1 MNLILAKNDKE
12 KNLIAVSK
20 IFARAQKQMNAA
32 EFKTFIAAL
41 TKIKFTE
48 SNNSNIVTLDKRK
61 LAKLCGFKGDDD
73 HLTSD
78 FKRAIG
84 SLAEHSHISI
94 SIKDKIKW
102 GHGLLVSHVEEITRG
117 PIRIH
122 LNPYYMPLFQGLAD
136 GYITLLPSDIFPMK
150 SSRTIMFYENLRL
163 FSDTRRSVCTKT
175 FSIDYLKQ
183 LFDIPNTDKGSY
195 VNKEGK
201 LDVGNFEKTVIQ
213 PLISDMEHCKM
224 IKLIMNHNGKYYE
237 KIKEYGKVIG
247 FSFSW
252 KVKEYNKR
260 RTAQPLADTLIKS
273 LENPKPRASAAEFE
287 RWQTWNEN
295 GQNGKAGFFHNAVR
309 NHSAYKQ
316 QQFTIDEAKAIVN
329 SLQKAVEKT
338 ESSKTDYIYT
348 DKAVAK
354 MNKKVIHNDF
364 SNEWVEVA
372 EDFQTYLKRLEKNYL
387 ANIKD

>member
-1 MNLILAKNDKE
+1 MDLTLLKNNKE

-20 IFARAQKQMNAA
+20 VFASAQKQMNAA

-41 TKIKFTE
+41 TKIKFTK
-48 SNNSNIVTLDKRK
+48 SNNSDIVTLDKKK
-61 LAKLCGFKGDDD
+61 LAKLCGLNSDED
-73 HLTSD
+73 HLAND
-78 FKRAIG
+78 IKQAIQK
-84 SLAEHSHISI
+84 LPDHS
-94 SIKDKIKW
+94 
-102 GHGLLVSHVEEITRG
+102 G
-117 PIRIH
+117 IRICARFADCWESGVVVNKIH
-122 LNPYYMPLFQGLAD
+122 YNRGTLDIHFNHYYMPLFQGLID
-136 GYITLLPSDIFPMK
+136 NYITLFPSDIFQMK
-150 SSRTIMFYENLRL
+150 SSRTIVFYENLRL
-163 FSDTRRSVCTKT
+163 SSDTCRSICTKT
-175 FSIDYLKQ
+175 FSFDCLKQ
-183 LFDIPNTDKGSY
+183 LFDIPNKGNGSY
-195 VNKEGK
+195 VNKNGK
-201 LDVGNFEKTVIQ
+201 LDVATFEKAVIK

-287 RWQTWNEN
+287 RWETWNEN
-295 GQNGKAGFFHNAVR
+295 GQNGKAGFCPNAVR

-316 QQFTIDEAKAIVN
+316 QQFTIDEAKKIVN
-329 SLQKAVEKT
+329 DLQRAVEKT

-364 SNEWVEVA
+364 SNEWVEEA